1 MSAPEPAS
9 LRELRLQRYETKTST
24 AMVILAFAYLILYA
38 VEVLAPALPGPVT
51 AVVLGLSDAIWVIFV
66 VDLVIRVALAHR
78 RLRYLL
84 RHPLDVLAVAVPMF
98 RFLRILRVI
107 TAGQWLVSRG
117 KHLAVGRTAAA
128 VAVAVSFLAVVGGL
142 AILDAERDA
151 PDALI
156 RNFGDALWWA
166 FTTMSTVGYGDV
178 YPVTTGGRMVAV
190 AMMIV
195 GVSLLGIVS
204 ATLAAG
210 FLAQTQVVPDP
221 AEAALLNKVD
231 HLERQVAELVRLLTP
246 DPEASPG
253 STGGSL

>member
-1 MSAPEPAS
+1 
-9 LRELRLQRYETKTST
+9 
-24 AMVILAFAYLILYA
+24 
-38 VEVLAPALPGPVT
+38 
-51 AVVLGLSDAIWVIFV
+51 
-66 VDLVIRVALAHR
+66 
-78 RLRYLL
+78 
-84 RHPLDVLAVAVPMF
+84 MF